1 MACAMAN
8 AAPVCRHEVQIDAI
22 REALAHTRFV
32 SYQPTALRI
41 IDGKATHA
49 NEASIADDLT
59 VLRSRFDGL
68 ITYGASSGAERVPD
82 VAAALG
88 YKAVIVGVWDPSSD
102 EEVGKAIAAWGRHP
116 QLVVGISLG
125 NETVL
130 GKRFDFESL
139 GGAIGEVRRKR
150 RVSYCRLPSRS
161 TCFSLKPRRR
171 CCTSWIS
178 CSRTFIR
185 CSSRGS
191 RAHPTKRLRNSSSTS
206 SICWRRRTAVPSS

>member
-1 MACAMAN
+1 MGSKASFSLGVRQDSLVCTLLLMTCAMAN

-139 GGAIGEVRRKR
+139 GGAIG
-150 RVSYCRLPSRS
+150 
-161 TCFSLKPRRR
+161 
-171 CCTSWIS
+171 
-178 CSRTFIR
+178 
-185 CSSRGS
+185 
-191 RAHPTKRLRNSSSTS
+191 LRNQVVIAFQFEANLALQVVGQQSAGLAGDLHCRFE
-206 SICWRRRTAVPSS
+206 IRGHPAA